1 MINIKKRNHSSQ
13 ESCVIILASEWLN
26 EVYNVAD
33 QVVIL
38 TGGVSREEIALD
50 PLTRKIYLELTEP
63 SLEDNRADVD
73 RLAAALEKLVGPVV
87 VPLAAMRRIP
97 TVLRDADWR
106 VTVTVGAGAPG
117 VWNLVDV
124 EPGDTVKR
132 HYGLAVDI
140 GTTTVVVY
148 LVNMHDGRIMGTAAD
163 YNGQVGLGEDILTR
177 IYLAGTPGGLE
188 QLQRAILDTL
198 NGLIRRLT
206 GEHGLAGR
214 EISAVAVG
222 ANSTMVHLFLGLD
235 PSRICM
241 APYIPVVNNPGLIP
255 AGQLGLEINPLAPVY
270 CLPSV
275 GSYVGGDVIAGV
287 LASGLHQQPE
297 LSLFVDIGTNGE
309 IIMGNRDWLVGCAG
323 AAGPALEGGVAECG
337 MRAEPGAIDSISIDP
352 GSGKVRYTTI
362 GGAPPVGICGSGLV
376 DCLAELLLTGIVD
389 RAGRFRDGRREFVV
403 VPASESATGKDI
415 VVTQVDINNLM
426 RTKGAVNAALELLLE
441 SVGCDLSGIS
451 RFYAAGAFGQY
462 LHLESA
468 ITIGLYPDL
477 PRDKMVRLGNA
488 SGEGA
493 RLVLLSNR
501 KRAEAESIARNIT
514 YFELNANQVFM
525 NKFVGSK
532 FLPHT
537 NLDYYP
543 TVKAKLIE
551 RGLVEG

>member
-1 MINIKKRNHSSQ
+1 M
-13 ESCVIILASEWLN
+13 
-26 EVYNVAD
+26 AD
-33 QVVIL
+33 KEDRMVIL
-38 TGGVSREEIALD
+38 TDSISREKISID
-50 PLTRKIYLELTEP
+50 PMTRKFYLELSEP

-73 RLAAALEKLVGPVV
+73 RLAAAVEKLLGPVT
-87 VPLAAMRRIP
+87 VPLELMRRIP
-97 TVLRDADWR
+97 GVLRDACWR
-106 VTVTVGAGAPG
+106 VTVTVGMVAPG
-117 VWNLVDV
+117 VWSLVDV
-124 EPGDTVKR
+124 EPGNTVRR

-148 LVNMHDGRIMGTAAD
+148 LVDMHNGQILGKAAG
-163 YNGQVGLGEDILTR
+163 YNGQVALGEDILTR

-188 QLQRAILDTL
+188 QLQRAVLDTL
-198 NGLIRRLT
+198 NGLISRVA

-241 APYIPVVNNPGLIP
+241 APYIPVVNNPGFIP
-255 AGQLGLEINPLAPVY
+255 AGQLGLKINPLAPVY

-275 GSYVGGDVIAGV
+275 GSYVGGDVVAGV
-287 LASGLHQQPE
+287 LASGLHRQPE
-297 LSLFVDIGTNGE
+297 LALFVDIGTNGE

-352 GSGKVRYTTI
+352 GTGRVRYTTI
-362 GGAPPVGICGSGLV
+362 GGAPPAGICGSGLV
-376 DCLAELLLTGIVD
+376 DCLAELLLAGIVD

-403 VPASESATGKDI
+403 VPAAESATGRDI

-441 SVGCDLSGIS
+441 SVGCELSDID

-477 PRDKMVRLGNA
+477 PREKMIRLGNA

-501 KRAEAESIARNIT
+501 KREEAEAIARNIT

-525 NKFVGSK
+525 NKFIGSK

-543 TVKAKLIE
+543 TVKAKLVE
-551 RGLVEG
+551 RGLVGDGES